1 MNKDS
6 SRDKRQPELHS
17 DSAINPGFGTI
28 TENEADQYFMDGSMG
43 NSIVDFDETDA
54 AVDDIDDRDIIQYT
68 KDGKRS

>member
-6 SRDKRQPELHS
+6 RRDKRQPELHS
-17 DSAINPGFGTI
+17 DSAINPGFGTVA
-28 TENEADQYFMDGSMG
+28 ENEADQYFMDGSMG